1 MEYKSIRPKKIYEE
15 ISDLILSMI
24 REGTLKPG
32 DKLLSVHQ
40 LAEQFGVGRSA
51 VREALSAVRAMGL
64 IEMRQ
69 GEGTY
74 VKKFDPSHLLIPLHS
89 HLLLQQEDLV
99 HLFEVRKIVE
109 VGAVQAAAIKRTKE
123 NLKEMEHWIDKG
135 KDVAGDKEDGSSI
148 DFHLH
153 LTIVKA
159 SHNPILLELMSHI
172 SKMIEKTIHETY
184 HSILYEEQITKNLF
198 YGHLAIYEAIKKQDV
213 ESASKAMMNHLIESE
228 KLQSVLRHHKDEYS
242 AI

>member
-1 MEYKSIRPKKIYEE
+1 M
-15 ISDLILSMI
+15 SDFILSMI

-74 VKKFDPSHLLIPLHS
+74 VKKFDHSHLLIPLHS
-89 HLLLQQEDLV
+89 HLLLQKEDLV

-109 VGAVQAAAIKRTKE
+109 VGAVRAAAIKRTKE
-123 NLKEMEHWIDKG
+123 NLKEMERWIDKG
-135 KDVAGDKEDGSSI
+135 KTVAGDKEGERVI
-148 DFHLH
+148 DFHFH

-159 SHNPILLELMSHI
+159 SHNLILLKLMSHI

-198 YGHLAIYEAIKKQDV
+198 CGHLAIYEAIKKQDV

>member
-109 VGAVQAAAIKRTKE
+109 VGAVQAASIKRTKE

-148 DFHLH
+148 DFHFH

-159 SHNPILLELMSHI
+159 SHNPMLLELMSHI

>member
-1 MEYKSIRPKKIYEE
+1 MEYKSSRPKKIYEE

-40 LAEQFGVGRSA
+40 LAEQFGVGRP
-51 VREALSAVRAMGL
+51 AVRAMGL

-74 VKKFDPSHLLIPLHS
+74 VKKFDPSHLIIPLHS
-89 HLLLQQEDLV
+89 HILLQKEDLI
-99 HLFEVRKIVE
+99 HLFEIRKIVE
-109 VGAVQAAAIKRTKE
+109 VGAVQAAAVKRTKE
-123 NLKEMEHWIDKG
+123 NLKEMEHWINKG
-135 KDVAGDKEDGSSI
+135 KDVAGDKEGERVV
-148 DFHLH
+148 DFHFH

-159 SHNPILLELMSHI
+159 SHNPILLKLMSHI
-172 SKMIEKTIHETY
+172 SKMIEKTIDETY

-198 YGHLAIYEAIKKQDV
+198 HGHLAIYKAIKKQDV
-213 ESASKAMMNHLIESE
+213 ESASKAMINHLIESE

-242 AI
+242 VI

>member
-1 MEYKSIRPKKIYEE
+1 VEYKSIRPKKIYEE

-32 DKLLSVHQ
+32 DKLLPVHQ

-74 VKKFDPSHLLIPLHS
+74 VKKFDHSHLLMPLHS
-89 HLLLQQEDLV
+89 HLLLQKEDLI

-123 NLKEMEHWIDKG
+123 NLKEMEHWIAKG
-135 KDVAGDKEDGSSI
+135 KDIAGDKEGERVV
-148 DFHLH
+148 DFNFH

-159 SHNPILLELMSHI
+159 SHNPILLKLMSHI

-184 HSILYEEQITKNLF
+184 HSIFHQEQITKNLF

-228 KLQSVLRHHKDEYS
+228 KLQSALRHHKAAYS